1 LEAELEGGKPITQ
14 SLLDMTINKTRGR
27 ASVQMPPI
35 TETNAATLRPLLRK
49 ERRIELA
56 LEGIR
61 YWDLLRWGI
70 LGDVMQGDFW
80 GASFP
85 NSIKTGSKPDPT
97 GHKRWWVDNKAFKKG
112 VDEVWPI
119 PESETNINPGL
130 LN

>member
-1 LEAELEGGKPITQ
+1 VDG
-14 SLLDMTINKTRGR
+14 TINKVRGR
-27 ASVQMPPI
+27 ASVMMPAI
-35 TETNAATLRPLLRK
+35 TITDPDLLRPILRK

-70 LGDVMQGDFW
+70 LGTTMQGDFW

-85 NSIKTGSKPDPT
+85 DAKKTGSKVDPT
-97 GHKRWWVDNKAFKKG
+97 GNKRWWVDNKAFRIGK
-112 VDEVWPI
+112 DEVWPI

-130 LN
+130 LD

>member
-1 LEAELEGGKPITQ
+1 
-14 SLLDMTINKTRGR
+14 
-27 ASVQMPPI
+27 MPPI
-35 TETNAATLRPLLRK
+35 TVTDPDQLRPILRK

-70 LGDVMQGDFW
+70 LGEVMQGDFW
-80 GASFP
+80 GAAFP
-85 NSIKTGSKPDPT
+85 DATNTGNKPDPT
-97 GHKRWWVDNKAFKKG
+97 GRKRWWVDNKAFRIG

-119 PESETNINPGL
+119 PQSEAAINPAL

>member
-1 LEAELEGGKPITQ
+1 
-14 SLLDMTINKTRGR
+14 MTINKTRGR
-27 ASVQMPPI
+27 ASVKMPPV
-35 TETNAATLRPLLRK
+35 TVTDAAALRPILRK

-85 NSIKTGSKPDPT
+85 LSTKTGSKADPT
-97 GHKRWWVDNKAFKKG
+97 GNKRWYVDTKAFKKG

-119 PESETNINPGL
+119 PQSEININPGL
-130 LN
+130 LNK

>member
-1 LEAELEGGKPITQ
+1 MSPITVTDTA
-14 SLLDMTINKTRGR
+14 L
-27 ASVQMPPI
+27 
-35 TETNAATLRPLLRK
+35 LRPTLRK

-70 LGDVMQGDFW
+70 LGEVMQGDFR

-85 NSIKTGSKPDPT
+85 NATNTVSKVDPT
-97 GHKRWWVDNKAFKKG
+97 GNKRRDVDTKAFRKG

-119 PESETNINPGL
+119 PQSETNINPGL
-130 LN
+130 ISK

>member
-1 LEAELEGGKPITQ
+1 
-14 SLLDMTINKTRGR
+14 
-27 ASVQMPPI
+27 MPAI
-35 TETNAATLRPLLRK
+35 TETNASNLRPMLRK

-56 LEGIR
+56 LEGVR

-85 NSIKTGSKPDPT
+85 DAKKTGSKVDPT
-97 GHKRWWVDNKAFKKG
+97 GNKRWWVDNKAFKKG

-119 PESETNINPGL
+119 PESETNINPNL